1 MLSGF
6 IRNLRL
12 GEAVEVQ
19 EPSYENKRA
28 HARRTSDRCI
38 SEMNGQNFPVEDWS
52 LGGMRVFGDFRTY
65 TIGQEIPVTL
75 KFKVR
80 DQITKVQ
87 HAARVVR
94 RSAENMGLQFVPLT
108 QDVRTNLQQ
117 VIDDYNAREFAN
129 SQA

>member
-1 MLSGF
+1 M
-6 IRNLRL
+6 
-12 GEAVEVQ
+12 EVQ

-28 HARRTSDRCI
+28 YARRTSDRCI
-38 SEMNGQNFPVEDWS
+38 SEVEGQNFPVEDWS
-52 LGGMRVFGDFRTY
+52 LGGMRLFGDFRTY